1 MALLGN
7 GSVIHKS
14 PGRFL
19 NGYGTAGGGI
29 ASMRGAF
36 NKHGMMRNAYEQF
49 DDTAAIP
56 YGYYGGQ
63 GAWVQPRT
71 AGAVSG
77 VNAIAVN
84 LGASGAGS
92 MGVAAIGSS
101 TITFTLVGTG
111 GLISS
116 AAGTAAFT
124 LDASGNIFAS
134 KATSGT
140 AGITLAGSGALF
152 ASGSLGGSAG
162 VTFAASW
169 SPYAVGWLSGST
181 ADSTVLTVDAI
192 AAGVLA
198 AALTT
203 PIHADV
209 RKVNAA
215 TVTGDGQ
222 PGTEWGP
229 A

>member
-1 MALLGN
+1 MALIGN
-7 GSVIHKS
+7 RSVLHKS

-19 NGYGTAGGGI
+19 SGMIGI
-29 ASMRGAF
+29 MRSAF
-36 NKHGMMRNAYEQF
+36 SKHGMMRNAYEQI

-77 VNAIAVN
+77 VNAIA
-84 LGASGAGS
+84 LDIGASGAGS
-92 MGVAAIGSS
+92 MGVAAVGSS
-101 TITFTLVGTG
+101 AITFTLTGTG

-116 AAGTAAFT
+116 AAGTAGFT
-124 LDASGNIFAS
+124 LDATGNIFAS
-134 KATSGT
+134 KSTSGT
-140 AGITLAGSGALF
+140 AGITFTSTGVLF
-152 ASGSLGGSAG
+152 ATGSLGGSAG
-162 VTFAASW
+162 VTFGASW
-169 SPYAVGWLSGST
+169 TPYAVGWLGGST
-181 ADSTVLTVDAI
+181 TDSSVLTVDSI

-198 AALTT
+198 AALTS
-203 PIHADV
+203 PIRADV
-209 RKVNAA
+209 ARVNGAD
-215 TVTGDGQ
+215 VTGDGQ